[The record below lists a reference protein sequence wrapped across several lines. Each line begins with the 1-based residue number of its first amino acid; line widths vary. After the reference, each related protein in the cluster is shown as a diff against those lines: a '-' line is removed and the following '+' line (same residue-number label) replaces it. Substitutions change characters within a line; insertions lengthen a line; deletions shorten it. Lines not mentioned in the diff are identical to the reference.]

1 MEGLKITFTKNP
13 YNISIYSNEKIVKEF
28 YFENAIDFI
37 TTLHYLTDT
46 SDSKIIKELEER
58 K

>member
-13 YNISIYSNEKIVKEF
+13 YNIWIYLNEKIVKEF

-37 TTLHYLTDT
+37 TTLHYLENT
-46 SDSKIIKELEER
+46 SDKKIMKELEEF
-58 K
+58 